1 MRKLYI
7 FFWTFL
13 FGFSL
18 LQGNQV
24 TRVGGLNLYL
34 MTKNKGY
41 FSYKTIFFDYRFL
54 SGSFDFVNFVF
65 NFGANYFITVL
76 NTPQVPI
83 EPRENDNNND
93 INKDKGGRNMYA
105 ACPLVGIIL
114 VVPISKLSCFLQNL
128 RNLQENV
135 INGYVI
141 FYVITVV

>member
-1 MRKLYI
+1 
-7 FFWTFL
+7 
-13 FGFSL
+13 
-18 LQGNQV
+18 
-24 TRVGGLNLYL
+24 

-41 FSYKTIFFDYRFL
+41 FSYKTIFFL

-93 INKDKGGRNMYA
+93 INKDKGGRSMYA